1 MGWLIDWLIISL
13 SLSLCLPIVYSDGLT
28 DWFINC
34 FSVSPYLLFILI
46 GWSIVSLSLSPLL
59 LFRQNDQFFKKIDS
73 VSVSLYSIP
82 TNCLRFFWWFSLY
95 FVHFSNKL
103 IVFFINSL
111 FVSLYVFYFDQIDCL
126 SDWFSLC
133 IFIFSSG
140 GLTDRLIHSLFPYLL
155 FMIVDGLIDSLSVS
169 LSPLQTYWSIISK
182 CPYVLFRRI
191 D

>member
-1 MGWLIDWLIISL
+1 MF
-13 SLSLCLPIVYSDGLT
+13 LSLCLLFFYSDKMT
-28 DWFINC
+28 N
-34 FSVSPYLLFILI
+34 FSKKLI
-46 GWSIVSLSLSPLL
+46 LSLSPCI
-59 LFRQNDQFFKKIDS
+59 LFRRIVCVFFIDS
-73 VSVSLYSIP
+73 LSILYAFQ
-82 TNCLRFFWWFSLY
+82 TNWLF
-95 FVHFSNKL
+95 
-103 IVFFINSL
+103 FFINSL

-133 IFIFSSG
+133 IFIFSSE

-191 D
+191 DWVFL